1 MSEEVKATVNE
12 QNVGGMWTNKACAY
26 FDAGRE
32 KCVVLG
38 ATPNKGGAGHHGYL
52 HYLSFKD
59 GQAKLQIGP
68 VMDGPENVT
77 IHDIPPDIAEGAIQ
91 AAVGYVLAWHGLPKV

>member
-1 MSEEVKATVNE
+1 MSEEVKVPVSNR
-12 QNVGGMWTNKACAY
+12 NIGGMWGSKACAY
-26 FDAGRE
+26 FDSDRE

-38 ATPNKGGAGHHGYL
+38 STPNKRGAVSSGYL

-59 GQAKLQIGP
+59 NQAKLQVGP
-68 VMDGPENVT
+68 VMDGPGNVT

-91 AAVGYVLAWHGLPKV
+91 AAIGYVLAWHGLPKA